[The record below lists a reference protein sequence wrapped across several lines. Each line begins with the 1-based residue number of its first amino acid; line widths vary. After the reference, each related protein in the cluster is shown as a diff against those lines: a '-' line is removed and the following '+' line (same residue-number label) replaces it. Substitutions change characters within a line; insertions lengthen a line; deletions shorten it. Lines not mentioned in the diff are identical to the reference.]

1 MLTMSLP
8 IEMEYAAYFL
18 VDCEYTRSMWDPL
31 FLYAK
36 EVEKLDN
43 NNSIF
48 HLVYKPISLIDF
60 PWYSSIVLYHCSI
73 IRSHSRDFCVHR
85 HFSYDKESNS
95 YFILFSSVTHPLCL
109 PSSLSIRGNIRL
121 TFLFFFIYRCWLSY

>member
-1 MLTMSLP
+1 MITMSLP

-31 FLYAK
+31 FLYSK

-48 HLVYKPISLIDF
+48 HLFYKPITLLDF
-60 PWYSSIVLYHCSI
+60 PWYDFISS
-73 IRSHSRDFCVHR
+73 
-85 HFSYDKESNS
+85 FS
-95 YFILFSSVTHPLCL
+95 L
-109 PSSLSIRGNIRL
+109 
-121 TFLFFFIYRCWLSY
+121 